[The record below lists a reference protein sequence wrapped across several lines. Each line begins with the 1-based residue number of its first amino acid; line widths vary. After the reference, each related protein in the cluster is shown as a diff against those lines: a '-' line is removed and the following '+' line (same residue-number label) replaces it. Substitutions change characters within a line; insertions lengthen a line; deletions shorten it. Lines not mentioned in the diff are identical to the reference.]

1 MGEGGPQ
8 KADEWNMDLS
18 TLAPGQVVPE
28 NSFRRNYIEFF
39 HEPLSLWDLY
49 CDSDKGGGGKKIPTF
64 SGRPADDGSPLQASP
79 LTVTP
84 VLRVTLRI
92 Q

>member
-1 MGEGGPQ
+1 MGEGEGGPQ
-8 KADEWNMDLS
+8 KADKWNMDLS

-49 CDSDKGGGGKKIPTF
+49 CDSDKGGGGKKI
-64 SGRPADDGSPLQASP
+64 AHVIYGSPLG
-79 LTVTP
+79 LM
-84 VLRVTLRI
+84 VLIYPHQSDSQSR
-92 Q
+92 